1 MQGNRNANLQSGY
14 IKTSINSH
22 RNYYLLAD
30 YYRMENIIMNELSRN
45 QMLKPNYYA
54 LLLAVAKNV
63 SAKDALIEMGIS
75 PDNANKEVVIND

>member
-1 MQGNRNANLQSGY
+1 
-14 IKTSINSH
+14 
-22 RNYYLLAD
+22 
-30 YYRMENIIMNELSRN
+30 MNELSRN

-75 PDNANKEVVIND
+75 PDNANKEIVIND